1 MKFSHIK
8 LTIAACTILFV
19 SCKPDSL
26 KDLGAERDIMQ
37 SLTGSWKL
45 TKAVQV
51 DEDAARKGFPYKE
64 KDISATFPYTD
75 FKVTLNT
82 ENSAP
87 TTFTADPGASP
98 KVIKL
103 TSGTWTVDNLDFP
116 KKIYLANG
124 GATDTVSLGSYP
136 VGASKTFKLRKEKKD
151 AATGKLLLSYNYEFT
166 KQ

>member
-1 MKFSHIK
+1 MKFNHIK
-8 LTIAACTILFV
+8 IAIAACGLLFV

-26 KDLGAERDIMQ
+26 KELGADRDILN

-64 KDISATFPYTD
+64 KDITAIFPYTD
-75 FKVTLNT
+75 FKVTFNT
-82 ENSAP
+82 QAGAP
-87 TTFTADPGASP
+87 TTFTVDPGASP

-103 TSGTWTVDNLDFP
+103 TSGTWSVDNLNFP
-116 KKIYLANG
+116 KMVYLANG
-124 GATDTVSLGSYP
+124 SATDTVSLGSYP
-136 VGASKTFKLRKEKKD
+136 VGAYNTFKLRKEKKD
-151 AATGKLLLSYNYEFT
+151 ATTGKLLLSYNYEFT